1 MTAAVALPGR
11 SAEVIERLKANPK
24 LPLMLAGA
32 ALAAAIAVGVL
43 WSRSPDYKVL
53 YSNLSERD
61 GGAVLQSLQQMN
73 VPYKFAEGGGAVMV
87 PAEKVHEIRL
97 RLASQGLPKS
107 GTAGMELMD
116 NQKFGISQ
124 FAEQVNY
131 QRGLEGE
138 LARSIESIAAVQS
151 ARVHLAIPKPT
162 LFVRERQKPT
172 ASIVLQLYPG
182 RAIDEGQVAA
192 ISHLVSSSVPELT
205 PKSISIVDQH
215 GNLLSNTG
223 NERMLD
229 ATQLKYV
236 QALEQNYLK
245 RIEAILTPIVGK
257 DNVRAQVT
265 ADVDFSIVEHTDE
278 SYKPNQDP
286 TRSAIRSQQTS
297 ESTQQGVTPPG
308 GVPGALSNQPP
319 AAAAAPVTTPQ
330 TPRAGQAPGQAGA
343 PAAGQPG
350 QAGQAAQPGQGAQG
364 ANSTASSGPS
374 SNRRDSTVNYELD
387 RSVRHVQQ
395 APGGVRRLS
404 VAVVVNYR
412 QQADTK
418 GKLVAEALPPALLA
432 QIQNLTKEA
441 MGFSADRG
449 DSINVVNSP
458 FTAER
463 DKAAP
468 EVPLWKQ
475 PDMIELGKTLAG
487 YLLLAV
493 LALFVWFKVA
503 RPILRRYTSPPLPA
517 PEAKDETEAV
527 LLPPDEPANPEILR
541 LAAKYE
547 SDLALVRDAAQRDPR
562 LVASVIKNWIANDNR

>member
-1 MTAAVALPGR
+1 MTAAVSLPGR
-11 SAEVIERLKANPK
+11 SGEMIERLKANPK
-24 LPLMLAGA
+24 LPMMLGGA
-32 ALAAAIAVGVL
+32 ALAAAIAVAVL
-43 WSRSPDYKVL
+43 WSRAPDYKVL

-87 PAEKVHEIRL
+87 PAEKVHEMRL

-107 GTAGMELMD
+107 GTTGLELMD

-205 PKSISIVDQH
+205 PKAISIVDQH
-215 GNLLSNTG
+215 GNLLSNSG

-245 RIEAILTPIVGK
+245 RIESILTPLVGK

-286 TRSAIRSQQTS
+286 THAAIRSQQTS
-297 ESTQQGVTPPG
+297 DSNQQGATPPG

-319 AAAAAPVTTPQ
+319 APAAAPITTAQ

-343 PAAGQPG
+343 PAQPQG
-350 QAGQAAQPGQGAQG
+350 AQAGQAQGAQG
-364 ANSTASSGPS
+364 SSSTASSGPS

-387 RSVRHVQQ
+387 RTVRHVQQ

-412 QQADTK
+412 QQADAK
-418 GKLVAEALPPALLA
+418 GKMVAQPLPPALLA

-441 MGFSADRG
+441 MGFSTDRG

-458 FTAER
+458 FTVDREVT
-463 DKAAP
+463 P
-468 EVPLWKQ
+468 ELPLWKQ
-475 PDMIELGKTLAG
+475 PEMIDLAKTGAG
-487 YLLLAV
+487 YLLLAL
-493 LALFVWFKVA
+493 LALFAWFKVA
-503 RPILRRYTSPPLPA
+503 RPILRRYTAPPLPA
-517 PEAKDETEAV
+517 PVAAEEAAAE
-527 LLPPDEPANPEILR
+527 LLPPEEPSNPEVLR

-562 LVASVIKNWIANDNR
+562 LVASVIKNWIGNDLR

>member
-11 SAEVIERLKANPK
+11 PAEVLERLKANPK
-24 LPLMLAGA
+24 LPLMLGGA

-87 PAEKVHEIRL
+87 PAEKVHETRL

-182 RAIDEGQVAA
+182 RAVDEGQVAA
-192 ISHLVSSSVPELT
+192 IGHLVSSSVPELT

-297 ESTQQGVTPPG
+297 ESTQQGATPPG

-350 QAGQAAQPGQGAQG
+350 QPAQAAQPGQGAPG

-412 QQADTK
+412 QQADAK

-432 QIQNLTKEA
+432 QIENLTKEA

-463 DKAAP
+463 EKAAP

-517 PEAKDETEAV
+517 PEARDETEAV

>member
-11 SAEVIERLKANPK
+11 PAEMLERLKANPK

-87 PAEKVHEIRL
+87 PAEKVHETRL

-192 ISHLVSSSVPELT
+192 IGHLVSSSVPELT

-286 TRSAIRSQQTS
+286 THTAIRSQQTS
-297 ESTQQGVTPPG
+297 ESTQQGATPPG

-350 QAGQAAQPGQGAQG
+350 QAAQG
-364 ANSTASSGPS
+364 ATSTASSGPS

-412 QQADTK
+412 QQADAK
-418 GKLVAEALPPALLA
+418 GKLVAEPLPPALLA

-449 DSINVVNSP
+449 DSINVVNSQ
-458 FTAER
+458 FTTEREKAE
-463 DKAAP
+463 P
-468 EVPLWKQ
+468 ELPLWKQ

-487 YLLLAV
+487 YLLLAL
-493 LALFVWFKVA
+493 LAMFAWFKVA
-503 RPILRRYTSPPLPA
+503 RPILRRYTTPPLPA
-517 PEAKDETEAV
+517 PEARDETEAV
-527 LLPPDEPANPEILR
+527 LLPPEEPASPEILR

>member
-1 MTAAVALPGR
+1 ML
-11 SAEVIERLKANPK
+11 ERLKANPK

-87 PAEKVHEIRL
+87 PAEKVHETRL

-172 ASIVLQLYPG
+172 ASIVLQLHPG

-215 GNLLSNTG
+215 GNLLSNSG

-265 ADVDFSIVEHTDE
+265 ADVDFSTVEHTDE

-297 ESTQQGVTPPG
+297 ESNQQGATPPG

-343 PAAGQPG
+343 AQPGQPG
-350 QAGQAAQPGQGAQG
+350 QAAQG
-364 ANSTASSGPS
+364 ATATASGGPS
-374 SNRRDSTVNYELD
+374 NNRRDSTVNYELD

-412 QQADTK
+412 QQADAK
-418 GKLVAEALPPALLA
+418 GKPVAEPLPPALLA

-463 DKAAP
+463 EKAAP
-468 EVPLWKQ
+468 ELPLWKQ

-487 YLLLAV
+487 YLLLAL
-493 LALFVWFKVA
+493 LAMFAWFKVA
-503 RPILRRYTSPPLPA
+503 RPILRRYTAPPLPSPQA
-517 PEAKDETEAV
+517 GDQTEAV

-547 SDLALVRDAAQRDPR
+547 NDLALVRDAAQRDPR
-562 LVASVIKNWIANDNR
+562 LVASVIKNWISNDNR